1 MAFTKVQ
8 GVFLKTTP
16 QNEDHRIANLYS
28 SGITDNASS
37 TKLTLTNEINALANV
52 NITGSIT
59 IGSGGFTN
67 PVLNGAVSGTAF
79 LDDDTFGAVS
89 ATTIASSESIKAYV
103 DNIVTAQDLDFE
115 GDTGGV
121 LNVDL
126 DTEKFTIAGGTG
138 IDTVGSTETLTVAID
153 STVATSANTLDFFS
167 PTTTI
172 KLRDIITDNTGT
184 GALVFAT
191 SPTLVT
197 PILGTPASGSTLT
210 NCVGLPISSGVSGLG
225 TGVATFLVTPS
236 SANFAAAIT
245 DETGTGAVVFA
256 TSPTLVTPILGTPA
270 SGSTLTNCDGLP
282 ISSGVSGLGTGVATF
297 LATPSSANFAAAITD
312 ETGTGAVVLG
322 TSPEI
327 TTSITTSSASFDLVN
342 TTATTV
348 NFAGGATAN
357 VNIGGTGATVRT
369 PGDIFRIDDAA
380 GQIQIDSIKVVGIQQ
395 AAVADAAGGATIDA
409 EARTALNDLLAKL
422 RTHGLIAT

>member
-37 TKLTLTNEINALANV
+37 TKLSLTNEINALANV

-153 STVATSANTLDFFS
+153 STVATSSNTLDFFS

-210 NCVGLPISSGVSGLG
+210 NCV
-225 TGVATFLVTPS
+225 
-236 SANFAAAIT
+236 
-245 DETGTGAVVFA
+245 
-256 TSPTLVTPILGTPA
+256 
-270 SGSTLTNCDGLP
+270 GLP

-422 RTHGLIAT
+422 RTHGLIATT

>member
-37 TKLTLTNEINALANV
+37 TKLILTNEINALANV

-153 STVATSANTLDFFS
+153 STVATSSNTLDFFS
-167 PTTTI
+167 ATTSTE
-172 KLRDIITDNTGT
+172 LRGIITDNTGT

-197 PILGTPASGSTLT
+197 PILGTPTSGTLT
-210 NCVGLPISSGVSGLG
+210 NCTLPISTVSDLA

-236 SANFAAAIT
+236 SSNFAGAIT

-256 TSPTLVTPILGTPA
+256 TSPTLVTPILGTPT
-270 SGSTLTNCDGLP
+270 SGTLTNCDGLP

-422 RTHGLIAT
+422 RTHGLIATT